1 MKSIQ
6 LILVKTIGELVFVF
20 GLLGWIYGIIFQ
32 FRYPQWLTLQLTH
45 LTPWLRVDIFTM
57 ISFIASAVGFFIWMV
72 TRELDK
78 A

>member
-1 MKSIQ
+1 MKNIHFV
-6 LILVKTIGELVFVF
+6 LVKAIGELVFVF
-20 GLLGWIYGIIFQ
+20 GLLGWIYGILFQ

-57 ISFIASAVGFFIWMV
+57 ISFIASAVGFFIWRV

-78 A
+78 T